1 MGALNAGVPCLIVT
15 GGLPLLSYV
24 EERAEEERIPLLRT
38 RYDTL
43 TTVERLE
50 ALCGVTSFSG
60 PSKIERIAELA
71 GQLDVSS
78 LA

>member
-1 MGALNAGVPCLIVT
+1 VLNAGAPCLIVT

-38 RYDTL
+38 RFDTL
-43 TTVERLE
+43 TTVDRLE
-50 ALCGVTSFSG
+50 ALYGATPFSG
-60 PSKIERIAELA
+60 PSKIERIAQLA
-71 GQLDVSS
+71 RQLDVSP